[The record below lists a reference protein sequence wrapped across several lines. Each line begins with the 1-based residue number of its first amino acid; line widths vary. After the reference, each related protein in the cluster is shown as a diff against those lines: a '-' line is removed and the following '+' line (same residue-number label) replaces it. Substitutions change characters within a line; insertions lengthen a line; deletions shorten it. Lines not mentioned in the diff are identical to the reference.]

1 MVNITLIFNNIH
13 SIFLDG
19 NHYFLDTIIQGYDSL
34 ENIKNEVKFFGG
46 AVSMKMAL

>member
-1 MVNITLIFNNIH
+1 MFIISLIFRNIH
-13 SIFLDG
+13 SIILDG

-46 AVSMKMAL
+46 AVSMNMAI